1 MKIHFKSFFQC
12 NAGHAPIAGQSA
24 ANIVNLKCKHI
35 NTSTSPPFTMGFRI
49 CNHVQTAK
57 ATPYL
62 FKCENIIIWA
72 VTVWEWQRGSNW
84 ATEWTDR
91 TKAQKISRLSLAV
104 AGDWDAEPHP
114 QNNKS
119 LFQTQKFGKSQKV
132 SGVLSAK
139 GRMKIVCAKCRFKIR
154 KALLKF
160 DSSND
165 HRGNNKIHM
174 FFMFEP
180 LGTEQEIH
188 GWQPKT
194 R

>member
-1 MKIHFKSFFQC
+1 
-12 NAGHAPIAGQSA
+12 
-24 ANIVNLKCKHI
+24 L
-35 NTSTSPPFTMGFRI
+35 
-49 CNHVQTAK
+49 
-57 ATPYL
+57 L
-62 FKCENIIIWA
+62 
-72 VTVWEWQRGSNW
+72 
-84 ATEWTDR
+84 
-91 TKAQKISRLSLAV
+91 
-104 AGDWDAEPHP
+104 
-114 QNNKS
+114 
-119 LFQTQKFGKSQKV
+119 QTQKFGKSQKV

>member
-1 MKIHFKSFFQC
+1 MVSCRQ
-12 NAGHAPIAGQSA
+12 ATVVESRGSW
-24 ANIVNLKCKHI
+24 KCKHI

-119 LFQTQKFGKSQKV
+119 LLQTQKFGKSQKV